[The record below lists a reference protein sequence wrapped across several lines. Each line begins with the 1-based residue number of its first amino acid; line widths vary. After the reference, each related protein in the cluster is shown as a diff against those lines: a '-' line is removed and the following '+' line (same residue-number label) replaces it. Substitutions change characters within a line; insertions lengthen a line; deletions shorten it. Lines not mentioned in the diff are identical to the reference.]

1 MVKDKGQLTGKIDG
15 SRLTMVRFS
24 HRDKFGHRINVYRCD
39 CGNYTKVYHQA
50 VVQLNTKS
58 CGCLQK
64 EYQPIA
70 YKRMLKYDKKRREN
84 HLKSCKGRS
93 PLNKGKK
100 RVDVLVDGE
109 IKHKFVAENEV
120 AKYEKQFMRQLTAL
134 YHGLDGEVE
143 SLREREAPNK
153 GKKFI
158 GGHYV

>member
-1 MVKDKGQLTGKIDG
+1 MHPKDTGQLTGRVAG

-84 HLKSCKGRS
+84 HLKACKGRS

-109 IKHKFVAENEV
+109 IKHKFVPENQV
-120 AKYEKQFMRQLTAL
+120 AKYDKQFMRDLSAL
-134 YHGLDGEVE
+134 YYGAE
-143 SLREREAPNK
+143 
-153 GKKFI
+153 
-158 GGHYV
+158 